1 MLKGDTVRL
10 QPWFIIRIMILLVAY
25 TNEGHKDYK
34 GDWLHRGLLHCFWR
48 QEISAW
54 NLVFISP
61 GGQFGHRYVIPTAT
75 RHIVQSSLK
84 QQDGVSF
91 FFSKMESAWPVP
103 FLPQVHPLPWK
114 GVVLTTGLPGKS
126 LKSLI
131 FYILA
136 QIQITWRKMKR
147 KKERQE
153 GWEGGSREG
162 NKGTKEKRKGRER
175 KLDSE
180 ACHPSLR
187 AGQLLPALDLC
198 AAVLADRASSSAP
211 MEEFQVGVS
220 SQR

>member
-91 FFSKMESAWPVP
+91 FF
-103 FLPQVHPLPWK
+103 QD
-114 GVVLTTGLPGKS
+114 GVGL
-126 LKSLI
+126 
-131 FYILA
+131 
-136 QIQITWRKMKR
+136 
-147 KKERQE
+147 
-153 GWEGGSREG
+153 
-162 NKGTKEKRKGRER
+162 
-175 KLDSE
+175 
-180 ACHPSLR
+180 ACSFPPSSSP
-187 AGQLLPALDLC
+187 PALERWSPNHWTAREVPEISHILYFGTNPNH
-198 AAVLADRASSSAP
+198 LKENEK
-211 MEEFQVGVS
+211 EEKKTGRMGGRK
-220 SQR
+220 QRRK